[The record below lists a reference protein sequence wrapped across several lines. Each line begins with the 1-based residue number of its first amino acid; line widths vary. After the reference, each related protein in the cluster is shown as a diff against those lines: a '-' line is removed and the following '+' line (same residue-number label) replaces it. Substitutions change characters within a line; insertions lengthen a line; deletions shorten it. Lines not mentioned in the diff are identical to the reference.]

1 MINSAGKP
9 SDVYCS
15 SQFFGERSHLSLF
28 ASGADTLSTRSADFP
43 VVKLTNALID
53 DD

>member
-1 MINSAGKP
+1 MINSAGKLL
-9 SDVYCS
+9 DVYCS
-15 SQFFGERSHLSLF
+15 SQLFAVQSHLSLF
-28 ASGADTLSTRSADFP
+28 ASGGDTLSTRSADFP